1 MLKSNEKAVRDA
13 SIELVQLLDKMNKLD
28 SALLNKSLMNKLGEE
43 QKDLMSAQSTYMWNY
58 ANTLVQRLD
67 LMTKG
72 NDELKAIYEAIVPV
86 WGISL

>member
-28 SALLNKSLMNKLGEE
+28 SALLNKSLMNKLGKE
-43 QKDLMSAQSTYMWNY
+43 QEDLMSAQSTYMWNY

>member
-1 MLKSNEKAVRDA
+1 MLKSNEKAVRDV

-72 NDELKAIYEAIVPV
+72 NDELKAIYEAIVPKE
-86 WGISL
+86 GISL